1 MKPFVFILAALACYR
16 VTLLISKDVGPWDVF
31 KRLRKVARF
40 TKLLSC
46 PFCVSV
52 WVAAGIDIALY
63 LSGYRDAPAVV
74 FCRIFAMSAIAIALD
89 RIFTSD
95 VKND

>member
-1 MKPFVFILAALACYR
+1 MTVFQFILAALACYR
-16 VTLLISKDVGPWDVF
+16 ATVLIARDVGPWDVF

-52 WVAAGIDIALY
+52 WVATAIETAFYFSGIRDSLVVSVCIV
-63 LSGYRDAPAVV
+63 LS
-74 FCRIFAMSAIAIALD
+74 FSAIAVILD
-89 RIFTSD
+89 RTFTSD
-95 VKND
+95 IVN